1 MPSLR
6 GVAERGAT
14 MLARRFGYDLRPWR
28 VDEKSEGFVGY
39 VAEAQRAGADV
50 NDWEEQVLGW
60 VPALPALERIV
71 FPDLRP
77 DWRVVEVGPGTG
89 RFSRHLA
96 ARLTAG
102 ELRLVDHSTWL
113 VDFLCAYFRT
123 NPRVSVT
130 LNDGFSLPFE
140 DAGWADLVF
149 SAGTLI
155 ALKLGAIELYA
166 REFARV
172 LKPGGRVIF
181 DYIDPETAEGWRHL
195 TSQTPYLR
203 SVYTYHTSG
212 AIEKVFTSAGFRPAQ
227 RCQDGKSTYLTVFKD

>member
-6 GVAERGAT
+6 GVAYRGAT
-14 MLARRFGYDLRPWR
+14 LLVRRFGYDLRPWR

-39 VAEAQRAGADV
+39 VAEAQRAGKDV
-50 NDWEEQVLGW
+50 NDWEEQALGW
-60 VPALPALERIV
+60 VAALPALERIV
-71 FPDLRP
+71 FPVLR
-77 DWRVVEVGPGTG
+77 DNWRVIEVGPGTG

-96 ARLTAG
+96 ARLTHG
-102 ELRLVDHSTWL
+102 NLSLVDHSAWL
-113 VDFLCAYFRT
+113 VDFLRAYFRD

-130 LNDGFSLPFE
+130 LNDGFGLPFA
-140 DAGWADLVF
+140 DSGFADLVF

-181 DYIDPETAEGWRHL
+181 DYIDPDTPEGWRHL

-203 SVYTYHTSG
+203 SVY
-212 AIEKVFTSAGFRPAQ
+212 KSAGFRIGE
-227 RCQDGKSTYLTVFKD
+227 RYQDGKSTYLTVHND